1 MLCLIELL
9 DGYEWQG
16 RRIEVREG
24 RHPDRLSS
32 SATATATA
40 TAGAGARPVK
50 SLDYGPP
57 PPALSRLPHPT
68 SADASYKAESSI
80 NSAYHSSSI
89 PPPNSSIPP
98 QHISSSIPP
107 PISMS
112 TMTAVPEAVDPY
124 QNAYRYGGAEPLPP
138 PPPPNYTH
146 MTLVGGPAANLPT
159 HGHNQIFV
167 NNVISKA

>member
-1 MLCLIELL
+1 MSMLCLLELL

-24 RHPDRLSS
+24 RHPDRPGSS
-32 SATATATA
+32 
-40 TAGAGARPVK
+40 GAAPRPVK
-50 SLDYGPP
+50 PLDYGPP
-57 PPALSRLPHPT
+57 PPLSRLPPPT
-68 SADASYKAESSI
+68 AADAPYKAESGV

-98 QHISSSIPP
+98 PHSSSSIPP
-107 PISMS
+107 PASMS
-112 TMTAVPEAVDPY
+112 TMAAVPEAVDPY
-124 QNAYRYGGAEPLPP
+124 QNTYRYGGADPLLP

-146 MTLVGGPAANLPT
+146 MTLVGGPAAHLPT

-167 NNVISKA
+167 NNVIYKS